1 MTGIFI
7 TRDGGSGGGGGGEAG
22 GGVGLLGSFSGW
34 TVGLGRK
41 GLNLDKAKAIAPE
54 TGGCTGDGG
63 GPGDNDGGGPGEVGR
78 PRVQSMGA
86 SVSAGAGE
94 DTTASTRSLFQR
106 KEGLS
111 GQAKPGLD

>member
-1 MTGIFI
+1 MLTSIFLFLGGDGLGLMTGIFI

-54 TGGCTGDGG
+54 TGGCTRDGG
-63 GPGDNDGGGPGEVGR
+63 GPGDMARGGPGDNRGGV
-78 PRVQSMGA
+78 
-86 SVSAGAGE
+86 
-94 DTTASTRSLFQR
+94 L
-106 KEGLS
+106 EGV
-111 GQAKPGLD
+111 